1 MVSAHLDT
9 GHLVE
14 LPPGL
19 RIDVKL
25 YWTVARGHART
36 LDQLAQAVRA
46 VAATDL
52 Q

>member
-1 MVSAHLDT
+1 MVSAHLDA
-9 GHLVE
+9 GRLVE

-25 YWTVARGHART
+25 YWAVARRHAGT

-46 VAATDL
+46 VAAEDL